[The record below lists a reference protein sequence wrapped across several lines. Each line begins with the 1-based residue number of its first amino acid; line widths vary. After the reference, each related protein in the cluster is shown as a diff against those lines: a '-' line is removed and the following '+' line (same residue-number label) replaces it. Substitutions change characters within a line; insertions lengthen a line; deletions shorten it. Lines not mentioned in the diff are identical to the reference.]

1 MAAVLRI
8 LGIDC
13 GSRITGY
20 GVIEIDGRSQR
31 AVAYGAIR
39 VPAGPDLGKRLCV
52 VAEGIGQVLEA
63 WEPDEAAVEDVF
75 TGLNVRSALVLAH
88 VRGVAMMCAAKAGLC
103 VASYTAA
110 QVKGSVSGYGSA
122 GKEQVRLMVRTLL
135 GVREEIRPLD
145 ASDAL
150 AVAYC
155 HANLRNS
162 RRGRG

>member
-1 MAAVLRI
+1 MLRI

-20 GVIEIDGRSQR
+20 GVIESDGRSQR
-31 AVAYGAIR
+31 AVTYGAIR

-52 VAEGIGQVLEA
+52 VAEGIGQVLET
-63 WEPDEAAVEDVF
+63 WEPDEA
-75 TGLNVRSALVLAH
+75 
-88 VRGVAMMCAAKAGLC
+88 
-103 VASYTAA
+103 ASYTAA
-110 QVKGSVSGYGSA
+110 QVKGSVSGHGSA

-155 HANLRNS
+155 HANLRDAGQ
-162 RRGRG
+162 GRS